1 MSALRSSPRNRS
13 RAAPPFP
20 LSAKVPKPT
29 GTLAGKT
36 RIILN
41 FCRAFAE
48 EKHARTPYRHPKRGG
63 LPWPLLDLT
72 CCILSKTNLHGQ
84 PNFRRKLGGIP
95 ASRRLCMDMQLF
107 IHHFIVFCLF
117 ALILTVLRRNY
128 ALKYNFRSLKKLC
141 EQLKIRS
148 RRAFNA
154 AVNCR
159 SPARTAGG
167 AAEGPRPQPSA
178 LLSSLGIL
186 HALVICRR
194 ILPMPPVRAI
204 RKRPQ
209 KKRPQPKTSGAAAV
223 LIRCC
228 LSFLRRTRAVGGAAV
243 RLRRAGAVGCFLQ
256 SGTRAVGCAGILRC
270 A

>member
-95 ASRRLCMDMQLF
+95 ASRRLCMDIQLF

-117 ALILTVLRRNY
+117 ALILTVLRRNS
-128 ALKYNFRSLKKLC
+128 ALKCNFRSLKKRC
-141 EQLKIRS
+141 KRPKIRS
-148 RRAFNA
+148 GRAFGA
-154 AVNCR
+154 AGTCP
-159 SPARTAGG
+159 SPARTAAS
-167 AAEGPRPQPSA
+167 AAEGPRSQTPS
-178 LLSSLGIL
+178 LCSLPCIPHTSL
-186 HALVICRR
+186 ACRR
-194 ILPMPPVRAI
+194 GFPAPFRAVR
-204 RKRPQ
+204 KQPQ
-209 KKRPQPKTSGAAAV
+209 KSGRSPKQAGPRP
-223 LIRCC
+223 
-228 LSFLRRTRAVGGAAV
+228 F
-243 RLRRAGAVGCFLQ
+243 
-256 SGTRAVGCAGILRC
+256 
-270 A
+270 